1 MFFSTRLCTQEKCK
15 TKIHITEFQQLYS
28 VMSKEIK
35 KFKTKKTK
43 KVCV

>member
-15 TKIHITEFQQLYS
+15 TKIHITESQQLYS
-28 VMSKEIK
+28 EIK

-43 KVCV
+43 KVCL